1 MLRCIRRNVSCALY
15 NSKSHVLK
23 YKILHKSK
31 I

>member
-23 YKILHKSK
+23 YKILQSK